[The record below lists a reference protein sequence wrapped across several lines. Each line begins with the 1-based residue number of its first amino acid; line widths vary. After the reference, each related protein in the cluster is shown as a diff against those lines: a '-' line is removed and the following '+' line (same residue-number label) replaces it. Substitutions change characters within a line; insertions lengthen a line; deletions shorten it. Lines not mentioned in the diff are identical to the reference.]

1 MDQKENQFDTLT
13 KEYSVIYR
21 LNWKRDRRDLQ
32 LSILLTQDHTGYSDG
47 DKKEDDSQSHIVIVL
62 LNRGHTEVDPDAD
75 PDERTDH
82 RNHDDDQP

>member
-1 MDQKENQFDTLT
+1 MPGKLCQQSQPQSRTAKNSKYLNVASKLDQKENQFDTLT
-13 KEYSVIYR
+13 K
-21 LNWKRDRRDLQ
+21 
-32 LSILLTQDHTGYSDG
+32 GYS
-47 DKKEDDSQSHIVIVL
+47 VIVL